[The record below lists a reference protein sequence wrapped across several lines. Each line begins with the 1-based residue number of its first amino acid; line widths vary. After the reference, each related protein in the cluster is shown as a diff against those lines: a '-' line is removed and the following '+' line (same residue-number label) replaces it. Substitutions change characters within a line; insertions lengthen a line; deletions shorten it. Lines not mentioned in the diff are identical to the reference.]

1 MHQHPQ
7 LLSHDHVSRHMTRVL
22 IAGEQPLLRLSAGL
36 WRLQLA
42 RARVLRGV
50 RRAER
55 GVGAAGAPA
64 SPAVSSSGDTEARGP
79 AGGIARGPF
88 SLLELDS
95 KDVKIEGHDD
105 LVNQH
110 DEMQNTH
117 VQVLARRGPKVAARA
132 RTCRL

>member
-1 MHQHPQ
+1 MGRADTELRLEHGGRRDGVMPCGKGIKGH
-7 LLSHDHVSRHMTRVL
+7 LVL
-22 IAGEQPLLRLSAGL
+22 PRLRSPNAATLAGEQPLLRLSAGL

-95 KDVKIEGHDD
+95 TSTSTGRF
-105 LVNQH
+105 L
-110 DEMQNTH
+110 
-117 VQVLARRGPKVAARA
+117 GG
-132 RTCRL
+132 